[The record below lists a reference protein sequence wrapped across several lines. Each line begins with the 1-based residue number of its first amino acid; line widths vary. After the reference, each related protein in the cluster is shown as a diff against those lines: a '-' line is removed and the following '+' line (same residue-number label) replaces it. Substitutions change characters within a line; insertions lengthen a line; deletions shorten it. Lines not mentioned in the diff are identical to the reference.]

1 LNPINELKQSQQEL
15 DDSIEKLKKKLQEWQ
30 EVNQIDN

>member
-1 LNPINELKQSQQEL
+1 MNLIKELELTQREL
-15 DDSIEKLKKKLQEWQ
+15 DESIEKLKKKMQEWQ